1 MSPCAQLLKVVVA
14 VSVFVQWS
22 EGASGSIARGG
33 ALTKRHTMALPDDAL
48 SAEIDIHE
56 DKDPGVVLMLP
67 GKRFP
72 LNFAGG
78 ELTMHDIPILVSEV
92 PNTGAGT
99 GLTIWDGSVVLAKYL
114 EHADLPLDGKH
125 VVEVGAGTG
134 LVGICASVLGAD
146 RVTLTDL
153 EYTLNNTR
161 KNVVE
166 NAASLRGAV
175 DTVELD
181 WFAPGANAS
190 TAAAVRRPD
199 YIIGADVVWVDSLI
213 APLVNTLRFLTQ
225 PPAAA
230 AEGAAECTA
239 TGQCA
244 GPTAGSDSGDVSA
257 VAMSP
262 HGDCGSC
269 SCHPTIDNSSEISR
283 EAGSAASA
291 ASSADRTRASPQCA
305 NPPHAAGGCS
315 AAVCLRDKARDTTIL
330 IAHQTRARSSDAL
343 FFRLLPEAGFE
354 WEAIPHAEQHP
365 RFRDPDI
372 NIFRIRRRPMP
383 TTPKAAPMPTP
394 VGKGT
399 E

>member
-1 MSPCAQLLKVVVA
+1 MSPRSQLLKVVVA
-14 VSVFVQWS
+14 LSVFVQRG
-22 EGASGSIARGG
+22 EAASAPTARGR
-33 ALTKRHTMALPDDAL
+33 ALTKRRIMSLPDDAL
-48 SAEIDIHE
+48 SPEIDIHE
-56 DKDPGVVLMLP
+56 DTPPGVVLMLP

-114 EHADLPLDGKH
+114 EHARLPLDGKH

-134 LVGICASVLGAD
+134 LVGICASVLGAE

-175 DTVELD
+175 ETVELD

-199 YIIGADVVWVDSLI
+199 WILGADVVWVDSLI
-213 APLVNTLRFLTQ
+213 APLVNTLRFLTE
-225 PPAAA
+225 AAA
-230 AEGAAECTA
+230 APEGAAECTA
-239 TGQCA
+239 AGQCA
-244 GPTAGSDSGDVSA
+244 ATTAECVRGAAGV
-257 VAMSP
+257 VGMSP
-262 HGDCGSC
+262 HGGCGSS
-269 SCHPTIDNSSEISR
+269 SCHLTIDNISEISR
-283 EAGSAASA
+283 KASSGPAARSVDQACGSTQCPSAKPSDTAGGGSAADSLK
-291 ASSADRTRASPQCA
+291 DE
-305 NPPHAAGGCS
+305 
-315 AAVCLRDKARDTTIL
+315 ARDTTIL

-343 FFRLLPEAGFE
+343 FFQLLAEAGFE
-354 WEAIPHAEQHP
+354 WEAIPHVEQHP

-372 NIFRIRRRPMP
+372 NIFRIRRRP
-383 TTPKAAPMPTP
+383 TPATQKAAPMPAP
-394 VGKGT
+394 VGTGA